1 MPTLHSL
8 LGTCCWLSY
17 PSWYGKE
24 CKVGEV
30 WPLVLFYFFLQHDSC
45 SSEPYRAL
53 QHVHNH
59 TYPIQS
65 LQHLQH
71 CWSFTLIPDGP
82 LLFCLVSCLLDVKQ
96 QTNEWMRCLHV
107 CIMWRTLEYLMC
119 LIMFTLNRTSFRSGK
134 WKKKIFSLYRILSW
148 SGWDQS
154 IPVLVAV
161 WHLKASQSS
170 RGCGLVFF
178 TQTQSR

>member
-1 MPTLHSL
+1 MLESIEELILNDMPTLHSL

-24 CKVGEV
+24 CKVEEV

-53 QHVHNH
+53 QHVHNR
-59 TYPIQS
+59 TYPMQS

-134 WKKKIFSLYRILSW
+134 WKKKILFFI
-148 SGWDQS
+148 QN
-154 IPVLVAV
+154 IVLVRV
-161 WHLKASQSS
+161 RSEHPCPCRSLTS
-170 RGCGLVFF
+170 
-178 TQTQSR
+178 